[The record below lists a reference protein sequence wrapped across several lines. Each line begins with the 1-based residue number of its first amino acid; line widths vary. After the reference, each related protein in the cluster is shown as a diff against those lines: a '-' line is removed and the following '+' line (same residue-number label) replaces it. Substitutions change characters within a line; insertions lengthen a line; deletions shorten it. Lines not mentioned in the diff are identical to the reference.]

1 MMEQNNIANIV
12 DLCLRI
18 DRSAYFIYKN
28 LSEISEDAELQVY
41 WNKLSIKQF
50 GHIQL
55 WTELS
60 SYANEVCF
68 HPFLTMEWK

>member
-60 SYANEVCF
+60 SYAKRGLL
-68 HPFLTMEWK
+68 PPILTMEWK